1 MEGAQTESRP
11 ESLLHPL
18 LAMPTWA
25 NDFSFLAKDGKNNH
39 RVIPRIKKNRIWH
52 IISAILVWSMNKQ
65 NVIGNSSISGIT

>member
-25 NDFSFLAKDGKNNH
+25 SDFSFPAKDGKNN
-39 RVIPRIKKNRIWH
+39 
-52 IISAILVWSMNKQ
+52 
-65 NVIGNSSISGIT
+65 SIYLTGLF

>member
-25 NDFSFLAKDGKNNH
+25 NDFSFLAKDGK
-39 RVIPRIKKNRIWH
+39 KK
-52 IISAILVWSMNKQ
+52 
-65 NVIGNSSISGIT
+65 ITGLFGG